1 MAGAPTVSGF
11 LQIRVRNVALR
22 IQNIV
27 AYQLGS
33 P

>member
-1 MAGAPTVSGF
+1 MTGVPIRNGF
-11 LQIRVRNVALR
+11 LQIRIRNIALR

>member
-1 MAGAPTVSGF
+1 MTGVPIRSGF